1 MRSKHT
7 VLFASSMFLALAG
20 LVPARAAVIDT
31 FSFSNL
37 SGWDTFDTEFSGSF
51 TGTVEASGLIELS
64 DLSAFHV
71 SGLFRGVTFLPNSLS
86 NLTFFSYDT
95 GAGASSLGF
104 IAITNFA
111 VCTGAPSVLSLTCNP
126 GGNHPASTLA
136 AIVVNGFVASTP
148 DLTTVTLV
156 SSVVPEISTWAMM
169 LLGFAGLGFAAYRR
183 RSPLLR
189 WARVTQQP

>member
-1 MRSKHT
+1 MRSKRT
-7 VLFASSMFLALAG
+7 VLIASSMFLALAG

-71 SGLFRGVTFLPNSLS
+71 SGLFRGVNFSPNSLS

-111 VCTGAPSVLSLTCNP
+111 VRTGAPSVLSLTCNP
-126 GGNHPASTLA
+126 GGNNPVSALA
-136 AIVVNGFVASTP
+136 AIVFVDVQVGSTP

-156 SSVVPEISTWAMM
+156 SSVVPETSTWAMM
-169 LLGFAGLGFAAYRR
+169 LLGFAALGYAGYRR
-183 RSPLLR
+183 AIRR
-189 WARVTQQP
+189 QRTA

>member
-1 MRSKHT
+1 
-7 VLFASSMFLALAG
+7 
-20 LVPARAAVIDT
+20 
-31 FSFSNL
+31 L
-37 SGWDTFDTEFSGSF
+37 SGWSEFGAEFSGRF
-51 TGTVEASGLIELS
+51 TGTVEASGFIELS
-64 DLSAFHV
+64 DLSAFHIFGT
-71 SGLFRGVTFLPNSLS
+71 SNSLS

-95 GAGASSLGF
+95 VVGASSLGF
-104 IAITNFA
+104 IDTIPPFT

>member
-20 LVPARAAVIDT
+20 LVPARAAVMDT

-37 SGWDTFDTEFSGSF
+37 SGWSESPTDFSGSF

-64 DLSAFHV
+64 DLTAFFVFAHV
-71 SGLFRGVTFLPNSLS
+71 EGTPFFDNSLS
-86 NLTFFSYDT
+86 NLTLFSYDT

-104 IAITNFA
+104 IDTTRSGT
-111 VCTGAPSVLSLTCNP
+111 VCAGAPSVLSLTCNP
-126 GGNHPASTLA
+126 GGNNPVSTLA
-136 AIVVNGFVASTP
+136 AMVFGGTFVVSTP

-156 SSVVPEISTWAMM
+156 SSSVPEASTWVMM
-169 LLGFAGLGFAAYRR
+169 ALGFTGLGFAGYRTSR
-183 RSPLLR
+183 RT
-189 WARVTQQP
+189 AGDRV